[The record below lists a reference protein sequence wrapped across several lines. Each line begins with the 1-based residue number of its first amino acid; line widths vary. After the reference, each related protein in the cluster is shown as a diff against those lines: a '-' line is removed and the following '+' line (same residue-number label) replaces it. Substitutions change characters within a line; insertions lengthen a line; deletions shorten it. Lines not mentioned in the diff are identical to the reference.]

1 MKPLT
6 HAPFPTHLEIET
18 TNLCQ
23 LACPF
28 CPHHIMERK
37 KGIMTWDV
45 LKKTIEEASGKA
57 KTCYMHQ
64 IGEPL
69 IHPDQVDMIE
79 YVHDAGIRVS
89 ISTNAMLLGPYMTK
103 RLFDSGLDELTLA
116 VDSLKPEVY
125 AKLRVK
131 GDFKRVIQNID
142 NCLIYAQTR
151 AKCPVIEV
159 QVIVTKANVSEI
171 PAFKAKYEPMLAAI
185 GNGSWLR
192 IKQFST
198 FAGRVPDLS
207 PEPSAPLRFTCKKL
221 WTHIGIQWNG
231 DLSLCCRDYNSEMIV
246 GNIMKQ
252 TIDEVW
258 NSDDY
263 NKLRQHHRNENWSAD
278 DRLKMCSTC

>member
-1 MKPLT
+1 MKPT
-6 HAPFPTHLEIET
+6 KHTPFPTHLEIET

-28 CPHHIMERK
+28 CPHHKMERK

-45 LKKTIEEASGKA
+45 LKKTIEEAKGKT

-69 IHPDQVDMIE
+69 IHPNQVDMIK

-89 ISTNAMLLGPYMTK
+89 ISTNAMLLDIAMTK
-103 RLFDSGLDELTLA
+103 RLFNSGLDELTLA
-116 VDSLKPEVY
+116 IDSLKPETY

-131 GDFKRVIQNID
+131 GDFQRVIRNID
-142 NCLIYAQTR
+142 LCLEYAGGLTAYR
-151 AKCPVIEV
+151 IESPVIEV
-159 QVIVTKANVSEI
+159 QVIVTKDNVSEI
-171 PAFKAKYEPMLAAI
+171 PAFKAKYEPMLSRI
-185 GNGSWLR
+185 GNGSYLR

-198 FAGRVPDLS
+198 FAGRVPDMS
-207 PEPSAPLRFTCKKL
+207 PEPSKPLRFTCKKL

-231 DLSLCCRDYNSEMIV
+231 DMSLCCRDYDSEMIV
-246 GNIMKQ
+246 GNIMNQ
-252 TIDEVW
+252 TIEEVW

-263 NKLRQHHRNENWSAD
+263 NKLRQYHRD
-278 DRLKMCSTC
+278 